1 MINQL
6 RKYYYRKKIKTI
18 LSSAAKIAHRKTDL
32 NECKSIGILF
42 DATEEYTYTSVEHFA
57 DRLKI
62 KDIEFLGF
70 INISKKKLGQK
81 NIPFNHFLAS
91 DVNWYGIPNNA
102 VVDKFMQRHFD
113 LLLNL
118 TANNNQSELV
128 LDYIMANSNAAFR
141 VGEYKEGKEYCYDLM
156 FNLKPNDKL
165 PELIKQI
172 EVYLPM
178 LNEK

>member
-6 RKYYYRKKIKTI
+6 KNYYYRKKIKTVI
-18 LSSAAKIAHRKTDL
+18 DEARKVNHRKTDL
-32 NECKSIGILF
+32 GECKSIGILF
-42 DATEEYTYTSVEHFA
+42 DATEEYSYTSVEHFA

-91 DVNWYGIPNNA
+91 DVNWYGIPNNSL
-102 VVDKFMQRHFD
+102 VDKFMQRHFD

-118 TANNNQSELV
+118 SANNNQSEMV
-128 LDYIMANSNAAFR
+128 LDFIMAKSNASFR
-141 VGEYKEGKEYCYDLM
+141 VGEYKEGKEYC
-156 FNLKPNDKL
+156 
-165 PELIKQI
+165 
-172 EVYLPM
+172 
-178 LNEK
+178 